1 MSQKETITI
10 TVRGIL
16 FVTSYLVTP
25 VRSSNGAKVTPL
37 VRCATRFVS
46 WCFGESRLVSLLQ
59 EVAVKPGGTMKRYT
73 KSIQV
78 AMLVAAGA
86 VMAAGCGDTR
96 VASKENLAVA
106 LNHDYQASQDC
117 LFAKPMPFPYQVAVN
132 DKLLAETRRRLDA
145 LAEAGLLER
154 EQNPEGGTTVNRYVL
169 TAAGSQTEGKGR
181 FCYGRRQV
189 TSVEKFTPPVDYQGM
204 PLTKVEYHFVL
215 KNAPSWAKED
225 EVRSAF
231 PSVAKATSEQP
242 VDEATLLLTHDGWV
256 LTY

>member
-1 MSQKETITI
+1 
-10 TVRGIL
+10 
-16 FVTSYLVTP
+16 
-25 VRSSNGAKVTPL
+25 
-37 VRCATRFVS
+37 
-46 WCFGESRLVSLLQ
+46 
-59 EVAVKPGGTMKRYT
+59 MKRYT

-78 AMLVAAGA
+78 AMLAAAGA
-86 VMAAGCGDTR
+86 VMAAGCADSR

-106 LNHDYQASQDC
+106 LNHDYQVNQDC
-117 LFAKPMPFPYQVAVN
+117 LFAKPMPFPYEMAVN
-132 DKLLAETRRRLDA
+132 DKLLGETRRRLDA

-154 EQNPEGGTTVNRYVL
+154 EQNVDHGQTINRYVL
-169 TAAGSQTEGKGR
+169 TAAGSRTEGKGR

-189 TSVEKFTPPVDYQGM
+189 TSVEKFTAPVDYQGM

-215 KNAPSWAKED
+215 KNAPGWAKQD

-231 PSVAKATSEQP
+231 PSVAKATSEEP